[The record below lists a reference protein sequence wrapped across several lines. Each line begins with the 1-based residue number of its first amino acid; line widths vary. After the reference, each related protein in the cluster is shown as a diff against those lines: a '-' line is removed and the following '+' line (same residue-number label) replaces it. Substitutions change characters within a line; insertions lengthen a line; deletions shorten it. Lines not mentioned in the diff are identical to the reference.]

1 MKKKNK
7 IKYIEPVNISLKRR
21 LRRPISDGLYN
32 KKLKFINLKILFLLF
47 IKMTESYEEHQRR
60 INRERQKRFY
70 AANKDRIK
78 EQKIKDRADLKKFKE
93 YNTIKEDKS
102 IIIKDNNMFIDEF
115 NKYKIYNIS
124 EIEYRTAYPSIDIFG
139 DIIEFDFKIE
149 YKNLYFKYN
158 TDKINEINNI
168 MYYSSDPNFN
178 DVFRYIVNTYNEIY
192 NQIKF
197 YNQIDKLKFIAE
209 NIIIPKYYEELQKT
223 IIEEPNIKQNITT
236 VVEEQ
241 KQENIND
248 EIIKIDK
255 PKKNKKK
262 TIPLALKRNV
272 WNKHIGES
280 IGKALCQC
288 CKLTEITQLNFSCGH
303 IISEFNNGEVK
314 LNNLKPICV
323 SCNSSMGTKNMD
335 EFILEF
341 GL

>member
-1 MKKKNK
+1 MDYGKDFFKGAAKPPR
-7 IKYIEPVNISLKRR
+7 IRR
-21 LRRPISDGLYN
+21 FI
-32 KKLKFINLKILFLLF
+32 KKLKFINLKILILLF
-47 IKMTESYEEHQRR
+47 NKMTESYEEHKKR
-60 INRERQKRFY
+60 INRERQKRFREL
-70 AANKDRIK
+70 NKDRLK
-78 EQKIKDRADLKKFKE
+78 EKRNIDKAILKEFKE
-93 YNTIKEDKS
+93 CNTIKEDKS
-102 IIIKDNNMFIDEF
+102 IVIKDNNMFIDEF

-124 EIEYRTAYPSIDIFG
+124 ELEYNKLRCDGYGLFDEAYLC
-139 DIIEFDFKIE
+139 KIK
-149 YKNLYFKYN
+149 YKELFFKYD
-158 TDKINEINNI
+158 TYEITEKIITLLNDSFNI
-168 MYYSSDPNFN
+168 NFN
-178 DVFRYIVNTYNEIY
+178 DV
-192 NQIKF
+192 IKF
-197 YNQIDKLKFIAE
+197 ILNEYQPLMHTVYDFGHNKAKFIAE
-209 NIIIPKYYEELQKT
+209 NIIIPKYYEELHKNV
-223 IIEEPNIKQNITT
+223 IEEPNIKQNITI
-236 VVEEQ
+236 VVEEE

-248 EIIKIDK
+248 EIIKMDK

-303 IISEFNNGEVK
+303 IISEFNNGELK